1 MNDAV
6 IATGTSA
13 TAPSDARRA
22 YGGLDRDEVVVALR
36 DLAKRVGVQRVT
48 MRGLAAEL
56 GAAVPSVY
64 YHVPS
69 KQTALE
75 LVAESVLA
83 EIPVPEGGRWDKRL
97 VELYCA
103 AREMILG
110 VPGVASI
117 LQTSA
122 GNEPA
127 RRLDRHSRALLTE
140 AGLTKTAAAA
150 AHTVLYTYLLG
161 SIALEETRSADATPR
176 VKRQLA
182 THFRAGLDVIVA
194 GIKASS

>member
-1 MNDAV
+1 V
-6 IATGTSA
+6 VATGNQVA
-13 TAPSDARRA
+13 TPAGARRA

-36 DLAKRVGVQRVT
+36 DLARRVGVQRVT
-48 MRGLAAEL
+48 MRELAAEL

-69 KQTALE
+69 KQAALE

-83 EIPVPEGGRWDKRL
+83 EIPLPQAGPWDTRL
-97 VELYCA
+97 TDLYCA

-110 VPGVASI
+110 VPGVAGI

-127 RRLDRHSRALLTE
+127 RRLDRHSRSLLVE
-140 AGLTKTAAAA
+140 AGLAKGAAAA
-150 AHTVLYTYLLG
+150 THTVLYTYLLG
-161 SIALEETRSADATPR
+161 SIALEETRSAAATPR
-176 VKRQLA
+176 ARRLTA
-182 THFRAGLDVIVA
+182 THFRAGLDVVVA
-194 GIKASS
+194 GIKSSAREDE

>member
-1 MNDAV
+1 LV
-6 IATGTSA
+6 GTGNQVA
-13 TAPSDARRA
+13 APAGTRRA
-22 YGGLDRDEVVVALR
+22 YGELDRDEVVVALR

-48 MRGLAAEL
+48 MRELAAEL

-69 KQTALE
+69 KQAALE

-83 EIPVPEGGRWDKRL
+83 EIPMPEHGSWETRL
-97 VELYCA
+97 IELYCT
-103 AREMILG
+103 ARETILA

-117 LQTSA
+117 LQTGG

-140 AGLTKTAAAA
+140 AGLTKVAAAA

-161 SIALEETRSADATPR
+161 SIALVETRSDTATPR
-176 VKRQLA
+176 ARRQTIA
-182 THFRAGLDVIVA
+182 HFRAGLDVIVA
-194 GIKASS
+194 GVKASAQANE

>member
-1 MNDAV
+1 MV
-6 IATGTSA
+6 ATGIQAMTPA
-13 TAPSDARRA
+13 GARRA

-36 DLAKRVGVQRVT
+36 NLAKRVGVQRVT
-48 MRGLAAEL
+48 MRELAAEL

-69 KQTALE
+69 KQAALE

-83 EIPVPEGGRWDKRL
+83 DIPLPDAGAWDTRL

-110 VPGVASI
+110 IPGVASI
-117 LQTSA
+117 LQSSV

-127 RRLDRHSRALLTE
+127 RRLDRHSRGLLAE
-140 AGLTKTAAAA
+140 AGLAKAAAAA

-161 SIALEETRSADATPR
+161 SIALQEIRGGAATPR
-176 VKRQLA
+176 AKRQTA
-182 THFRAGLDVIVA
+182 KHFRAGLDLIVA